1 MIDTNL
7 LQQNT
12 QEKYCVA
19 NMITSWMYVIGLRL
33 MFSCFDHSKENQKTH
48 ECQQKNNKN
57 EAIFCS
63 CLPVIYERFKNW

>member
-19 NMITSWMYVIGLRL
+19 NMKTSWMYVIGLRL
-33 MFSCFDHSKENQKTH
+33 MFTWLSEENSKNT
-48 ECQQKNNKN
+48 
-57 EAIFCS
+57 
-63 CLPVIYERFKNW
+63 